1 MNSHYNSE
9 RAVYRQW
16 FVAVLLRE
24 GRSMEERE
32 TKYNAGGS
40 FETTI
45 GNTNYEVVMNF
56 RDEGMSMQEKA
67 LRAVKE
73 Q

>member
-1 MNSHYNSE
+1 
-9 RAVYRQW
+9 
-16 FVAVLLRE
+16 
-24 GRSMEERE
+24 MEERE

-56 RDEGMSMQEKA
+56 RDEGMSMQV
-67 LRAVKE
+67 RHSGR
-73 Q
+73 

>member
-1 MNSHYNSE
+1 
-9 RAVYRQW
+9 
-16 FVAVLLRE
+16 
-24 GRSMEERE
+24 MEERE

-67 LRAVKE
+67 LRANYWRKSLASALYQQV
-73 Q
+73 